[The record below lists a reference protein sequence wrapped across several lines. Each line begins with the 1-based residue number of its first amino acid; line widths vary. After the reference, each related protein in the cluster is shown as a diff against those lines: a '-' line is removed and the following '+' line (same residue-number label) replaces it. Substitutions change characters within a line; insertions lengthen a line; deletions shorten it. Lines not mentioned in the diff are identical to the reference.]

1 MKNLATAILEQMG
14 KALNI
19 KAEELRDFTEG
30 IRQSMRM
37 NYYPQC
43 PQPEQVIGLT
53 PHSDA
58 TGLTILLQV
67 NEVEGLQIRKDGKW
81 VPIKALPNAF
91 VVNVGDI
98 LEIVTNGAYRSI
110 EHRAT
115 VNSKKERL
123 SIASFHSPRFDG
135 KVCPAPSLVTE
146 QTPALFKEVTVQD
159 YFKGLFSRELV
170 GKSYLD
176 TLRIQDG
183 QA

>member
-1 MKNLATAILEQMG
+1 MWQ
-14 KALNI
+14 
-19 KAEELRDFTEG
+19 
-30 IRQSMRM
+30 
-37 NYYPQC
+37 
-43 PQPEQVIGLT
+43 
-53 PHSDA
+53 
-58 TGLTILLQV
+58 
-67 NEVEGLQIRKDGKW
+67 
-81 VPIKALPNAF
+81 
-91 VVNVGDI
+91 
-98 LEIVTNGAYRSI
+98 IVTNGAYRSI

-123 SIASFHSPRFDG
+123 SVASFHSPRFDG

-146 QTPALFKEVTVQD
+146 QTPALFKEVPVKE